1 MPDQMQGRDRDFV
14 LAPNEFL
21 FIQDRTKGLITVYVG
36 PHKNTLSETDT
47 PMIFEAKSR
56 RFVASELQQAIQQ
69 HPSADEGW
77 YITLENPAADQQ
89 EHPEAGQANN
99 QAVVFFSFTS
109 CSFTS

>member
-1 MPDQMQGRDRDFV
+1 MSENQGRARDFV

-47 PMIFEAKSR
+47 PIIFEAKSR

-77 YITLENPAADQQ
+77 YITLEQNLLI
-89 EHPEAGQANN
+89 GVFYT
-99 QAVVFFSFTS
+99 VVSFVRS
-109 CSFTS
+109 YGLRRFYNWWHR